1 MIKILVPVAV
11 DLASSISL
19 RYACQLSELIQ
30 VEIRTIHVKAP
41 SSEGSQLGT
50 GWVRHTW
57 EKTMLTEAE
66 DEIAQLIRAER
77 THCPSLGEPLIMI
90 GDRDEKILRELQSG
104 SYDLF
109 VEGTIA
115 TFSSSYFSKRLESHL
130 YQDMPCPFL
139 MVKNLMPLNK
149 VVLILS
155 ENVDLH
161 KLIQIFTNIFGES
174 NLKVEL
180 FYLKSADPAGQESE
194 GLEEMTL
201 QAAMKALGERGW
213 VPEKSKVISGQAREL
228 AAELE
233 DHGLL
238 LTVLDRHLK
247 KKTFLYEFLV
257 ATPAPILLFWQ

>member
-1 MIKILVPVAV
+1 MIKILVPVAA
-11 DLASSISL
+11 DLASSIAL
-19 RYACQLSELIQ
+19 RYACQMSELIQ
-30 VEIRTIHVKAP
+30 VEIQTIHVKAP

-104 SYDLF
+104 SCDLF
-109 VEGTIA
+109 VEGTIP

-130 YQDMPCPFL
+130 YQDIPCPFL
-139 MVKNLMPLNK
+139 MVKNLMPLHR

-155 ENVDLH
+155 ENVDPH
-161 KLIQIFTNIFGES
+161 KLIQVFTGIFGES

-180 FYLKSADPAGQESE
+180 FYLKSADAAGQESE
-194 GLEEMTL
+194 GLAEMTL
-201 QAAMKALGERGW
+201 EVTIKALGERGW
-213 VPEKSKVISGQAREL
+213 VPEKSQVISGQAREL
-228 AAELE
+228 AVDLE

-238 LTVLDRHLK
+238 LTGLDRPLK
-247 KKTFLYEFLV
+247 KKTFLHEFLV

>member
-1 MIKILVPVAV
+1 MIQILVPVAA
-11 DLASSISL
+11 DLASSIAL
-19 RYACQLSELIQ
+19 RYACQMSELIQ

-41 SSEGSQLGT
+41 SSEGTQLGT

-77 THCPSLGEPLIMI
+77 THCPSLGVPLIMI

-109 VEGTIA
+109 VEGTIP

-139 MVKNLMPLNK
+139 MVKNLMPLER

-161 KLIQIFTNIFGES
+161 KSIQVFTGIFGEC
-174 NLKVEL
+174 NLKMEL
-180 FYLKSADPAGQESE
+180 FYLKHADPAGEE
-194 GLEEMTL
+194 IDALEEMTL
-201 QAAMKALGERGW
+201 QAAVKALGERGW
-213 VPEKSKVISGQAREL
+213 VPEESKVISGQPREL
-228 AAELE
+228 AVELE

>member
-1 MIKILVPVAV
+1 MIKILVPVAA
-11 DLASSISL
+11 DLASSIAL
-19 RYACQLSELIQ
+19 RYACQMSELIQ
-30 VEIRTIHVKAP
+30 VEIQTIHVKAA

-90 GDRDEKILRELQSG
+90 GDRDEKILRELQGG
-104 SYDLF
+104 SYDLY
-109 VEGTIA
+109 VEGTIP

-139 MVKNLMPLNK
+139 MVKNLMPLHR
-149 VVLILS
+149 VLLILS

-161 KLIQIFTNIFGES
+161 KLIQVFTHIFGES

-180 FYLKSADPAGQESE
+180 FYLKSADPTGQESE

-233 DHGLL
+233 NHGLL

-247 KKTFLYEFLV
+247 KKTFFYEFLV
-257 ATPAPILLFWQ
+257 AAPSPILLFWQ

>member
-1 MIKILVPVAV
+1 MIKILVPVAA
-11 DLASSISL
+11 DLASSIAL
-19 RYACQLSELIQ
+19 RYACQMSQLIQ
-30 VEIRTIHVKAP
+30 VEILTIHVKAP

-109 VEGTIA
+109 VEGTIP
-115 TFSSSYFSKRLESHL
+115 TFSSSYFSKRLESYL

-139 MVKNLMPLNK
+139 MVKNLMPLHRA
-149 VVLILS
+149 VLILS
-155 ENVDLH
+155 ENVDPH
-161 KLIQIFTNIFGES
+161 KLIQVFTNIFVES
-174 NLKVEL
+174 NLKLEL
-180 FYLKSADPAGQESE
+180 FYLKSADSAGQESD
-194 GLEEMTL
+194 GLAEMTL
-201 QAAMKALGERGW
+201 QATIKALGERGW
-213 VPEKSKVISGQAREL
+213 VPEKSQVISGQAREL
-228 AAELE
+228 AADLE

-238 LTVLDRHLK
+238 LTGLDRHLK
-247 KKTFLYEFLV
+247 KKTLLREFLV